1 MIVQIGFY
9 VLSALVFLMI
19 FGLFKYADDPRRL
32 TARYMIAGWVW
43 LIYLVFLSRAG
54 VLEDFGLP
62 PRIPLLLAIPAVVAG
77 ILFTGTRSFKSVLER
92 MPLHIPVFLTSFRIL
107 VELLI
112 YGAYRNGVF
121 PQRVTFEGL
130 NFDIVVGVSALVVG
144 VLLLNKKFSLKGL
157 LLWNVASLLVLAFT
171 VYSFVS
177 SYYFGDYVDSAM
189 KMEFVHFPYLLL
201 ASVLLPMAVFLHVI
215 SIRQVLLS
223 WQMRVTNRI

>member
-19 FGLFKYADDPRRL
+19 FALFKYADNPRRL
-32 TARYMIAGWVW
+32 SARYMIAGWVW
-43 LIYLVFLSRAG
+43 LIYLVFLSRSG

-77 ILFTGTRSFKSVLER
+77 IVFTGTRSFKNVLER
-92 MPLHIPVFLTSFRIL
+92 MPLHVPVFLTSFRIL

-144 VLLLNKKFSLKGL
+144 VLLLNKKFSLQSL
-157 LLWNVASLLVLAFT
+157 LLWNIASLLVLAFT
-171 VYSFVS
+171 VYSFIS
-177 SYYFGDYVDSAM
+177 SYYFGEYVDSVM
-189 KMEFVHFPYLLL
+189 KTEFVHFPYLLL
-201 ASVLLPMAVFLHVI
+201 ASVLLPMAAFLHVI
-215 SIRQVLLS
+215 SIRQVLLG
-223 WQMRVTNRI
+223 WKG